1 MKKALITGA
10 AIRIGRG
17 IAESMLD
24 DGYHVIVHANSSFD
38 ALTQWVANHNRKA
51 QIIGTVCSDLSV
63 EAGQESL
70 CRAVENHT
78 DSLEVLVH
86 NASSFR
92 PEAFP
97 SITRESYRAMQAVNL
112 DAPYFITQSLL
123 PLLKKSKNPSVV
135 NIIDALWERP
145 SPQYSHYS
153 VGKAGLAILTK
164 VLARELAPHIRVNA
178 VAPGAI
184 LFQPFHSEETRK
196 ETLNKIPLKAL
207 GTPSDIG
214 RAVIFAAQ
222 SSYMTGEILAID
234 GGRSLA

>member
-17 IAESMLD
+17 IAECMLD
-24 DGYHVIVHANSSFD
+24 EGYHVILHAHSSFD
-38 ALTQWVANHNRKA
+38 VLHQWVAQHNRKA
-51 QIIGTVCSDLSV
+51 QIIGTVCSDLSL
-63 EAGQESL
+63 EEGQRAL
-70 CRAVENHT
+70 CRAVENYT
-78 DSLEVLVH
+78 DSIDVIVH
-86 NASSFR
+86 NASRFK
-92 PEAFP
+92 PEAFEVT
-97 SITRESYRAMQAVNL
+97 TRESYRAMQAVNL
-112 DAPYFITQSLL
+112 DAPYFVTQSLL
-123 PLLKKSKNPSVV
+123 PLLKKSKNPSVI

-145 SPQYSHYS
+145 SPNYSHYA

-196 ETLNKIPLKAL
+196 ETLSKIPLKAL
-207 GTPSDIG
+207 GTPNDIG
-214 RAVIFAAQ
+214 QAVIFAAR